1 MTYGKF
7 VFKLVAVAG
16 MCAQDADF
24 SDAVRLKIA
33 VSDRVVVVSEADV
46 VKAVASV
53 ALRSFSDSSR
63 ASRVNGDVAT
73 CSPKG
78 RNRSMLPIEEQW
90 SGAVDLTRPKKGI
103 SNQFSFVAQ
112 RIDEIMSNQNN
123 YNDAITSADASN
135 IDDDHRLFEEKSFG
149 AGHFHGDMAVHVHRS
164 SNRTEIIDRSYLN
177 RTSSEDIKLGKF
189 LC

>member
-1 MTYGKF
+1 SGPSSKRPD
-7 VFKLVAVAG
+7 
-16 MCAQDADF
+16 DALF
-24 SDAVRLKIA
+24 APSTPFGSRC
-33 VSDRVVVVSEADV
+33 
-46 VKAVASV
+46 VASPSPYPPERH
-53 ALRSFSDSSR
+53 LRPLS
-63 ASRVNGDVAT
+63 NY
-73 CSPKG
+73 
-78 RNRSMLPIEEQW
+78 
-90 SGAVDLTRPKKGI
+90 GAVDLTRPKKGI